1 MEETPPKGELV
12 NFNNQKP
19 MIDQHQQ
26 AAEEVWNAL
35 PHSIREEMSHEDFLL
50 GFKLGRVSMKACF
63 DRAELLRAD
72 DEPKPFT
79 QQN

>member
-26 AAEEVWNAL
+26 AAEEVWNACPTEL
-35 PHSIREEMSHEDFLL
+35 KSQINRADFIMA
-50 GFKLGRVSMKACF
+50 FTLGRMSMKACF

>member
-26 AAEEVWNAL
+26 AAEEVWNACPAEL
-35 PHSIREEMSHEDFLL
+35 KSQINRADFIMA
-50 GFKLGRVSMKACF
+50 FNLGRMSMKACF
-63 DRAELLRAD
+63 DKAELLRAD
-72 DEPKPFT
+72 DEPRPFT

>member
-1 MEETPPKGELV
+1 M
-12 NFNNQKP
+12 N
-19 MIDQHQQ
+19 DQHQQ
-26 AAEEVWNAL
+26 AAEEVWSAL

-50 GFKLGRVSMKACF
+50 GFKLGRVSMKSGY
-63 DRAELLRAD
+63 DKAELLKVG